1 MLCSQT
7 PTFHDRRRLLLI
19 GVAILVFSCL
29 VSFSHGVSSSSHHHP
44 SSTSFQGFRRQIQ
57 EGANGTLVL
66 AAERTRRPD
75 PLNNFNIY
83 TDGWNATNSHYI
95 ASVGFSAVPF
105 IVIAIVWFVFL
116 GLFLICSCL
125 CCCCCGCG
133 RRHYG
138 YSRVCYTLSLIF
150 LLLFTVAAVIGST
163 MLYTGQKEFYGSV
176 ENTFMYIV
184 NQATKVLGK
193 LTSLWD
199 SIQSAKDIQL
209 DGHNLFP
216 PQFRGN
222 IDHFN
227 NMIKMSNITYPDR
240 VANQTIGYLTGVLN
254 PVRLVLNVIAG
265 VMLAIAFLGLLFSF
279 CGLRVLVYLLV
290 ILGWILVTA
299 TILLSAVFL
308 VFHNVVADTCTAMDQ
323 WVHDPAAE
331 SALSQ
336 LLPCLDAKT
345 IGDTL
350 DITKTMTS
358 TAVDMT
364 NAYTVNVSNHDE
376 FPPNVPFYH
385 NQSGPLVPLLCNPL
399 DEHRNPR
406 PCAPNEILL
415 ANASQIYKGFV
426 CQVNAEGICITQGR
440 LTQASYDQMMGA
452 INVAFTLD
460 HYSPFLASIADCSF
474 VRDTF
479 RDITTKNCPGLT
491 ITSQWIYAG
500 LASLSGAVMFSLI
513 FWMIFVR
520 ERRHRSHTKK
530 SMVQMNTI

>member
-1 MLCSQT
+1 MLYTVMVNMCPLLPKIWLMLGTTSPWIGLIFSLCSLILLHFSSLVASPVTLHFAMFST
-7 PTFHDRRRLLLI
+7 PSLDS
-19 GVAILVFSCL
+19 VFLRMC
-29 VSFSHGVSSSSHHHP
+29 GVSLLELSSLL
-44 SSTSFQGFRRQIQ
+44 FRALWFFIGIWCLIAFICVPQFADFVLSLSLSLFSQ
-57 EGANGTLVL
+57 LVTL
-66 AAERTRRPD
+66 
-75 PLNNFNIY
+75 
-83 TDGWNATNSHYI
+83 
-95 ASVGFSAVPF
+95 F
-105 IVIAIVWFVFL
+105 IV
-116 GLFLICSCL
+116 
-125 CCCCCGCG
+125 GCVSG
-133 RRHYG
+133 GFPFRHVRH
-138 YSRVCYTLSLIF
+138 SR
-150 LLLFTVAAVIGST
+150 IGSA

-176 ENTFMYIV
+176 EKTFMYIV
-184 NQATKVLGK
+184 NQATGVLTK

-240 VANQTIGYLTGVLN
+240 VANQTIRYLTGALN

-265 VMLAIAFLGLLFSF
+265 IMLAVTFLGLLFSF

-290 ILGWILVTA
+290 IVGWILVTA

-364 NAYTVNVSNHDE
+364 NAYTVNISNFDH
-376 FPPNVPFYH
+376 FPHNNPFYH

-399 DEHRNPR
+399 DEHHNPR

-452 INVAFTLD
+452 INVGFTLD
-460 HYSPFLASIADCSF
+460 HYGPFLASIADCTF

-479 RDITTKNCPGLT
+479 RDITTKNCPGLS

-520 ERRHRSHTKK
+520 ERRHRSHSKK
-530 SMVQMNTI
+530 TVQMNRF

>member
-1 MLCSQT
+1 MIDTKTVS
-7 PTFHDRRRLLLI
+7 FEHGRGLLI
-19 GVAILVFSCL
+19 IAVVVGFVILSTL
-29 VSFSHGVSSSSHHHP
+29 VSLSSSSSCHHHHP
-44 SSTSFQGFRRQIQ
+44 SSTSFQGLRRQIL
-57 EGANGTLVL
+57 EGENGTLVL

-75 PLNNFNIY
+75 PLNHFNIY
-83 TDGWNATNSHYI
+83 SDGWDVTNPHYI
-95 ASVGFSAVPF
+95 ASVAFTAVPS
-105 IVIAIVWFVFL
+105 IVIAISWFVFL
-116 GLFLICSCL
+116 GVFLICSCL

-133 RRHYG
+133 RRSYG
-138 YSRVCYTLSLIF
+138 YSRVCYTLSLVF
-150 LLLFTVAAVIGST
+150 LLLFTVTALIGAV

-176 ENTFMYIV
+176 EKTFMYIV
-184 NQATKVLGK
+184 RQATQVLSK

-209 DGHNLFP
+209 DGLNLFP
-216 PQFRGN
+216 PGFRGN

-227 NMIKMSNITYPDR
+227 NMIKMSNITFPDR
-240 VANQTIGYLTGVLN
+240 VATQTIRYLTGTLN
-254 PVRLVLNVIAG
+254 PLNVVAG
-265 VMLAIAFLGLLFSF
+265 IMLLVTFLGLLFSF
-279 CGLRVLVYLLV
+279 YGLRVLVYLLV
-290 ILGWILVTA
+290 IIGWILVTA

-323 WVHDPAAE
+323 WVHHPAAE
-331 SALSQ
+331 SALRQ
-336 LLPCLDAKT
+336 LLPCLDPKT
-345 IGDTL
+345 IGETL

-364 NAYTVNVSNHDE
+364 NAYTVNVSNHHE

-385 NQSGPLVPLLCNPL
+385 NQSGPLVPLICNPL
-399 DEHRNPR
+399 DQNHNPR
-406 PCAPNEILL
+406 PCAPGEILL

-440 LTQASYDQMMGA
+440 LTPASYDQMMGA
-452 INVAFTLD
+452 INVGFTLD
-460 HYSPFLASIADCSF
+460 HYGPFLASIADCTF

-479 RDITTKNCPGLT
+479 RDITRNNCPGLS

-500 LASLSGAVMFSLI
+500 LASLSAGVMFSLI

-530 SMVQMNTI
+530 FQMNRF

>member
-1 MLCSQT
+1 MFHSET
-7 PTFHDRRRLLLI
+7 PWFHDRRRILLL
-19 GVAILVFSCL
+19 GVLILITFSL
-29 VSFSHGVSSSSHHHP
+29 VSLSHGVSSSCHHHP
-44 SSTSFQGFRRQIQ
+44 SSTSFQGLRRQIL

-75 PLNNFNIY
+75 PLNHFNIY
-83 TDGWNATNSHYI
+83 TDGWNVTNSHYI

-105 IVIAIVWFVFL
+105 IVISIVWFVLL

-133 RRHYG
+133 RRSYG
-138 YSRVCYTLSLIF
+138 YSRVCYTLSLVF
-150 LLLFTVAAVIGST
+150 LLLFTIAAVIGSA
-163 MLYTGQKEFYGSV
+163 MLYTGQREFYGSV
-176 ENTFMYIV
+176 EKTFMYIG
-184 NQATKVLGK
+184 NQAANVLTK
-193 LTSLWD
+193 LTSLWN
-199 SIQSAKDIQL
+199 SIQSAKDMKL

-216 PQFRGN
+216 PEFIGN
-222 IDHFN
+222 IDQFN
-227 NMIKMSNITYPDR
+227 NMIKMSNISYPDR
-240 VANQTIGYLTGVLN
+240 VANQTISYLTGALN

-265 VMLAIAFLGLLFSF
+265 VMLAVAFLGLLFSF

-290 ILGWILVTA
+290 IVGWILVTA

-308 VFHNVVADTCTAMDQ
+308 VFHNVVADTCMAMDQ
-323 WVHDPAAE
+323 WVHDPAAD

-336 LLPCLDAKT
+336 LLPCVDPKT
-345 IGDTL
+345 VGDTL
-350 DITKTMTS
+350 DMTKTLTS

-364 NAYTVNVSNHDE
+364 NAYTVNVSNNDQ
-376 FPPNVPFYH
+376 FPHNNPFYH

-399 DEHRNPR
+399 DEHHNLR

-415 ANASQIYKGFV
+415 ADASQIYKGFV
-426 CQVNAEGICITQGR
+426 CQVNAEGICTTQGR
-440 LTQASYDQMMGA
+440 LTPASYDQMMGA
-452 INVAFTLD
+452 INVGFTLD
-460 HYSPFLASIADCSF
+460 QYGPFLASIANCTF
-474 VRDTF
+474 AQDTF
-479 RDITTKNCPGLT
+479 RDITTKNCPGLS

-530 SMVQMNTI
+530 SMVQMNRF

>member
-1 MLCSQT
+1 MLDREMTS
-7 PTFHDRRRLLLI
+7 FHGRRRLLLI
-19 GVAILVFSCL
+19 GVAILVTSSL
-29 VSFSHGVSSSSHHHP
+29 VSLCHGVSSSCHHHP
-44 SSTSFQGFRRQIQ
+44 SSTSFQGLRRQVL

-75 PLNNFNIY
+75 PLNHFNIY
-83 TDGWNATNSHYI
+83 TDGWNVTNSHYI

-105 IVIAIVWFVFL
+105 IVISIVW
-116 GLFLICSCL
+116 
-125 CCCCCGCG
+125 
-133 RRHYG
+133 
-138 YSRVCYTLSLIF
+138 
-150 LLLFTVAAVIGST
+150 IGSA

-176 ENTFMYIV
+176 EKTFMYIV
-184 NQATKVLGK
+184 SQATGVLTK

-240 VANQTIGYLTGVLN
+240 VANQTIRYLTGALN

-265 VMLAIAFLGLLFSF
+265 VMLAVAFLGLLFSF

-290 ILGWILVTA
+290 IVGWILVTA

-364 NAYTVNVSNHDE
+364 NAYTVNVSNFDH
-376 FPPNVPFYH
+376 FPHNNPFYH

-399 DEHRNPR
+399 DEHHNPR

-452 INVAFTLD
+452 INVGFTLD
-460 HYSPFLASIADCSF
+460 HYGPFLASIADCTF

-479 RDITTKNCPGLT
+479 RDITTKNCPGLS

-520 ERRHRSHTKK
+520 ERRHRSHSKK
-530 SMVQMNTI
+530 TVQMNRF